1 MVGLIA
7 PRQSGML
14 EQPGELGT
22 TGKWAVGEAWVQLED
37 R

>member
-1 MVGLIA
+1 MVGEIS

-14 EQPGELGT
+14 EQPGELGAT
-22 TGKWAVGEAWVQLED
+22 LKWAGGCAWVQLEG